1 MHTDNTAPCDDGNG
15 CTTNDTCQNG
25 ACVGTPVQCGGDQ
38 CNPIGC
44 VSETSTAFLCVPG
57 APLNCDDG
65 NPCTTDTCDPTL
77 GCQHTFNTA
86 ACDDGNPCTTG
97 DVCSNGVCAGTPV
110 VCTGGD
116 ICSGLNTCDPATGQC
131 ATGPPLNCDDNDACT
146 TDTCDPTTGCL
157 HNPVP
162 DYWTCRLTQVY
173 AALGTIA
180 AEVTAGPT
188 SALGSATRQQKLL
201 ALTQAARTRVQAAA
215 GLAGHVAARKIS
227 QASKRLG
234 TFTRVLKKGMAAG
247 RVDANL
253 GGALVQQASSNA
265 QMLQTLFSYVPAG
278 K

>member
-1 MHTDNTAPCDDGNG
+1 
-15 CTTNDTCQNG
+15 
-25 ACVGTPVQCGGDQ
+25 
-38 CNPIGC
+38 
-44 VSETSTAFLCVPG
+44 
-57 APLNCDDG
+57 
-65 NPCTTDTCDPTL
+65 
-77 GCQHTFNTA
+77 
-86 ACDDGNPCTTG
+86 
-97 DVCSNGVCAGTPV
+97 VCSNGVCAGTPV